1 MLKLLYSL
9 TGERL
14 LAEIQALARTDTPSK
29 RVCFVIA
36 NPLLHAALEQQGRAH
51 LPEQVEFVGLS
62 ERVRLAESPAQVIV
76 VDGEPKV
83 PVFRTLVRC
92 SPEYKLVVSPAR
104 AILTVLEHYS
114 ALHLV
119 EAFDGPMVT
128 RLRNVLREQGI
139 NHFVEHVLS
148 CVEGFNSGKPPEE
161 AASLVVRTNLAPVT
175 TSSVPSWGGA
185 LVWDDFTEHSHALFD
200 LLERLRQCQDPHVYL
215 KALLSYF
222 AYLRSN
228 KNASKA
234 SKDLNISR
242 TTLHDHL
249 RLAQEF
255 RISGMLESLNRMQS
269 SPAG

>member
-14 LAEIQALARTDTPSK
+14 LAEIQALARTETPS
-29 RVCFVIA
+29 RRICFVIA
-36 NPLLHAALEQQGRAH
+36 NPLLHAALEQQGRAY
-51 LPEQVEFVGLS
+51 LPEQVEFVSLS
-62 ERVRLAESPAQVIV
+62 ERVRLAESPAQVLV

-139 NHFVEHVLS
+139 NHFVEYVLC
-148 CVEGFNSGKPPEE
+148 CVEGFNSGRPPETARLGERTGLISVGRSPE
-161 AASLVVRTNLAPVT
+161 AP
-175 TSSVPSWGGA
+175 WGGA

-222 AYLRSN
+222 AYLKSN

-249 RLAQEF
+249 RLAEEF

-269 SPAG
+269 SSAG